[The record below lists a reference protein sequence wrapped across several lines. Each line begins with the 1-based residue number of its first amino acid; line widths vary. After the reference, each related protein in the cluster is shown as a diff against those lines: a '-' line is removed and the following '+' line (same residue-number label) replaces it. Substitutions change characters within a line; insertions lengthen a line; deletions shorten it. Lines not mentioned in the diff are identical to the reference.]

1 MYSVMLNAIWL
12 LVTVI
17 AVVLIAAIIII
28 GVVAVYA
35 LISKVIDI
43 WKGGKP
49 KSGGQ

>member
-1 MYSVMLNAIWL
+1 MYSVMLNALWL

-17 AVVLIAAIIII
+17 AVTLIACVVII
-28 GVVAVYA
+28 GAVSVVALV
-35 LISKVIDI
+35 SKVIDI